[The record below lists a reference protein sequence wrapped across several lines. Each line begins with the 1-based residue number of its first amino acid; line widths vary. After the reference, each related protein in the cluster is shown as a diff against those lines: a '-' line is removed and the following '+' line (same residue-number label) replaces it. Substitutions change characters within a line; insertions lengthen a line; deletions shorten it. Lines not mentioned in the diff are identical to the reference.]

1 MQSTDIPQHAKLL
14 AALAKPTSAYKRQ
27 AWIATIG
34 LLGFMASYLLLA
46 GWFLLTAW
54 RLTIGGGAGKDGF
67 WGFVIAICA
76 AFLGVFMLK
85 GLFFMKRGSTEGMVE
100 ITAQQQPRLF
110 DFLHKL
116 ADRAGAPRPHKVFV
130 SARVNAAVFYDLSV
144 VNLLFPSRKN
154 LEIGLGLVNSLS
166 LGELRAVLA
175 HEFGHFAQRAMAV
188 GRWVYVAQQIA
199 AHLVARRDAFDKFLQ
214 GLSRF
219 DIRIAWVGWILQV
232 IVWSIRSVVDTAFGL
247 LLIVE
252 RALSREM
259 EMQADLVAVSLT
271 GSDALIHALHKLQSA
286 DDSWDRALG
295 FAFGEKA
302 DKRYVRDLFAVQ
314 TRIAGRMREILNDP
328 SYGQVPELPVEHP
341 AEHRVFK
348 AELAQPPQMWLTHPL
363 NHEREANAKRRYVRA
378 PIDERSAWDLFMAP
392 EVLREQ
398 LSAKVL
404 ETGQEQPQPI
414 EDTLRAVD
422 QQFEREYLHSRYRG
436 VYLGRSVTRC
446 AAYASDLADASMQ
459 TTPPLLE
466 ALYPES
472 LVNDIEQ
479 LRSLG
484 RELGQLRA
492 LQAGTLTPPEGVI
505 RHRGRRVQL
514 KQLPEVIAQ
523 VEAEV
528 AALEQRLQ
536 AHDRQ
541 CRSLHQSLARQLGG
555 GWAEYL
561 QGLLAVLHYAD
572 HAEADL
578 RDAEGVLG
586 NTMRL
591 ATVTRRVTDK
601 GRRRVVD
608 AANELHR
615 VLMLVFDQRNEMKL
629 DAELLKRL
637 GAASWYDALG
647 ACELPQARPENIGD
661 WLDAIGGWVNHA
673 AGACS
678 ALRRHALELLLLT
691 EAQVAAWARE
701 GVQPE
706 AAPAP
711 SKVPAK
717 APVLIAGKERK
728 RETQLD
734 WWSRFQSAD
743 GKLASTARFVVA
755 GSIVA
760 AVLGLGGTVGG
771 ADVTVYNGLARTVT
785 VQLGNHRFDVG
796 PHAAHTEVVDINH
809 TYHVMAR
816 TARGELIEEFDAE
829 VRDGSRFV
837 YNVAAAAPLVE
848 WTAIYG
854 PATQRPDRM
863 LGTPRWM
870 ASGADVLFA
879 EPPQSVQTKR
889 GVGATR
895 EVLSSLAEAGL
906 GPQLSALKSD
916 AERNKLIATHA
927 LWDPSESRDGPQW
940 QMAASQLPDH
950 AQLLARE
957 LAQRPDDVLLLRLEQ
972 DLAADDQ
979 KAAVCAR
986 HVAKA
991 RAAPD
996 NANWQYVAARC
1007 LPDEAAKDRAFA
1019 EGFRRWPQHAW
1030 FAYAASYGQA
1040 GEAHWAAAIDAA
1052 ERAARQ
1058 QPAMANIL
1066 GADIVR
1072 MHRMMGHRKSAA
1084 EVEFAKHSAELR
1096 FLLQSEG
1103 GSAPVADVLKPYPA
1117 LMQGDLDGAMRL
1129 AQGDAETEA
1138 RLVRLA
1144 AASDGADGALQ
1155 ARALAMSADRGLD
1168 RSTVFAAMALAVRQ
1182 GRDPS
1187 AYLPAMKQAQP
1198 EHQQALLRFLE
1209 AVRAGRDLAGAERL
1223 LRGLPPE
1230 LRGQGYSMAAIV
1242 LGPARTPPAWRE
1254 AAKRLLFAAERPYFS

>member
-1 MQSTDIPQHAKLL
+1 MQSTEIPQHAKLL
-14 AALAKPTSAYKRQ
+14 AALAKPTPAYKRQ
-27 AWIATIG
+27 AWLATIG
-34 LLGFMASYLLLA
+34 LLAFMALYLLLA
-46 GWFLLTAW
+46 GGFLLTAW
-54 RLTIGGGAGKDGF
+54 RLTIGGGAGKDAF
-67 WGFVIAICA
+67 WGFVIAVCS

-85 GLFFMKRGSTEGMVE
+85 GLFFMKRGSTDGMVQ

-110 DFLHKL
+110 EFLNRL
-116 ADRAGAPRPHKVFV
+116 ADKAGAPRPHKVFV
-130 SARVNAAVFYDLSV
+130 SARVNAAVFYDLSIA
-144 VNLLFPSRKN
+144 NLLFPSRKN

-214 GLSRF
+214 GLARF
-219 DIRIAWVGWILQV
+219 DIRVAWVGWILQV

-302 DKRYVRDLFAVQ
+302 DKRYVRDLFTVQ
-314 TRIAGRMREILNDP
+314 SRIAERMREILNDP

-378 PIDERSAWDLFMAP
+378 PIDERSAWDLFVAP
-392 EVLREQ
+392 DVLREQ

-404 ETGQEQPQPI
+404 DTGDEKPQAV

-422 QQFEREYLHSRYRG
+422 QQFEREYLRSRYRG
-436 VYLGRSVTRC
+436 IYLGRSVVRC
-446 AAYASDLADASMQ
+446 AAYASDLVDTSLHA
-459 TTPPLLE
+459 TPSLVE
-466 ALYPES
+466 TLYPES
-472 LVNDIEQ
+472 LGHDMEQ
-479 LRSLG
+479 LRNLA
-484 RELGQLRA
+484 RELSQLRA
-492 LQAGTLTPPEGVI
+492 LQAGTLAPPEGVI

-514 KQLPEVIAQ
+514 KQLPEVVRQ

-528 AALEQRLQ
+528 TAIEQRLQ

-541 CRSLHQSLARQLGG
+541 CRSVHQSLARKLGA

-578 RDAEGVLG
+578 RDAEAVLG
-586 NTMRL
+586 NTMRM

-601 GRRRVVD
+601 GRKRVVD

-615 VLMLVFDQRNEMKL
+615 VLMTVFGQRGELKL
-629 DAELLKRL
+629 EGPLAERM
-637 GAASWYDALG
+637 GAASWHDALG
-647 ACELPQARPENIGD
+647 ACELPPARPENIGD
-661 WLDAIGGWVNHA
+661 WLDAIGSWVNHA

-691 EAQVAAWARE
+691 EAEVAGWAAA
-701 GVQPE
+701 G
-706 AAPAP
+706 AAPEPAP
-711 SKVPAK
+711 AAPKAPATG
-717 APVLIAGKERK
+717 PVLIMGKERK

-734 WWSRFQSAD
+734 WWSRFQAAD
-743 GKLASTARFVVA
+743 GKLASAARFVVA

-760 AVLGLGGTVGG
+760 AVLGLGGAVGG
-771 ADVTVYNGLARTVT
+771 ADVTIYNGLARTVQ
-785 VQLGNHRFDVG
+785 VQLGSQRLEVG
-796 PHAAHTEVVDINH
+796 PHTARTEAVDINH
-809 TYHVMAR
+809 RYHIAAR
-816 TARGELIEEFDAE
+816 TTRGELIEEFDAE

-837 YNVAAAAPLVE
+837 YNVAAAAPFVE
-848 WTAIYG
+848 WTAVYG

-863 LGTPRWM
+863 LGTPRW
-870 ASGADVLFA
+870 AVSSADVLFA
-879 EPPQSVQTKR
+879 DPPQSVKTKP

-895 EVLSSLAEAGL
+895 DVLTSLADAGL
-906 GPQLSALKSD
+906 GQQLSMLKSD
-916 AERNKLIATHA
+916 TERNQLITTHA
-927 LWDPSESRDGPQW
+927 LWDPSDSRDAPQW
-940 QMAASQLPDH
+940 QMLASQLPDH
-950 AQLLARE
+950 AQVLARA
-957 LAQRPDDVLLLRLEQ
+957 LAQRPDDVLLLRMEQ
-972 DLAADDQ
+972 ELASEEQ
-979 KAAVCAR
+979 RPAVCAR
-986 HVAKA
+986 HQAKA
-991 RAAPD
+991 QAAPG
-996 NANWQYVAARC
+996 NPNWQYMAARC
-1007 LPDEAAKDRAFA
+1007 LPDEATKDRAFA

-1030 FAYAASYGQA
+1030 FAYAASYGEA
-1040 GEAHWAAAIDAA
+1040 GQSHWAAAIDAA
-1052 ERAARQ
+1052 ERAARL

-1084 EVEFAKHSAELR
+1084 EVEFAKHSRELQ
-1096 FLLQSEG
+1096 FLLLSEG
-1103 GSAPVADVLKPYPA
+1103 GGKQLDDGLKPYPA
-1117 LMQGDLDGAMRL
+1117 LAQGDLNGALRL
-1129 AQGDAETEA
+1129 AQGDAETQA
-1138 RLVRLA
+1138 RVLRLA
-1144 AASDGADGALQ
+1144 AASDGADADLQ
-1155 ARALAMSADRGLD
+1155 ARALALPAEQGLD
-1168 RSTVFAAMALAVRQ
+1168 RSSVFAAIALAVRQ
-1182 GRDPS
+1182 GRDIAP
-1187 AYLPAMKQAQP
+1187 YLPAMKSGTP
-1198 EHQQALLRFLE
+1198 EHQKALLRFME
-1209 AVRAGRDLAGAERL
+1209 AVRGGRDLGGAERL
-1223 LRGLPPE
+1223 LQGLTPE
-1230 LRGQGYSMAAIV
+1230 LRGHAYSMAAVV
-1242 LGPARTPPAWRE
+1242 LGPSRTPPAWRE